1 MKKPRVFS
9 FTGKGGS
16 GKTTLASLILAALLH
31 RGSFRDILVIDADPD
46 ANLSATL
53 GLPADRTVGRMVD
66 RRRAE
71 LRETKSRGRKLRFS
85 LWEAIHHHGSFDFL
99 VMGRTAGEGCYCA
112 VHSALT
118 ESLLDTMAM
127 YDLILMDFGAG
138 LEHFSRRAGNPSDT
152 LLISCDPSRLS
163 FDTARRIDELVRE
176 LSLPYERIG
185 LVGSRFPRET
195 EDTFYRLAREAGL
208 EALGII
214 PPDGEVAAR
223 NLAGVDLLSLDPGN
237 PALRAAESLLSG
249 LVGPGRASEEA

>member
-16 GKTTLASLILAALLH
+16 GKTTLASLMLAAIL
-31 RGSFRDILVIDADPD
+31 RNGSFRDILVIDADPD

-53 GLPADRTVGRMVD
+53 GIPVEATVGQAVD
-66 RRRAE
+66 RRRNE
-71 LRETKSRGRKLRFS
+71 LKGSAGRGRKLRFS
-85 LWEAIHHHGSFDFL
+85 LWDTIRHDRSFDFL

-127 YDLILMDFGAG
+127 YDLVLMDFGAG

-163 FDTARRIDELVRE
+163 FDTARRIEELVRE
-176 LSLPYERIG
+176 LSLPYDRIYA
-185 LVGSRFPRET
+185 VGSRFPRES
-195 EDTFYRLAREAGL
+195 EDLFFRLAREAGI
-208 EALGII
+208 EPLGVI
-214 PPDGEVAAR
+214 PADDDVAAR
-223 NLAGVDLLSLDPGN
+223 NLAGEDLLSLDPGN
-237 PALRAAESLLSG
+237 PALRAAESLFERLVASG
-249 LVGPGRASEEA
+249 PAS